1 MLTVGFQAWT
11 GRRFGRPRS
20 STLLLSSRHT
30 AVAAL
35 WAWCPSLLGTNP
47 YSLLSSRPGPYRQQK
62 RPWPKLCW
70 RSCPNKLCSI
80 SSIKTCP
87 PPTRSP
93 PEPAAACQ
101 LGLPTQEYARSPCFL
116 VGGLFFFFLKRS
128 MFFLQPDLHAQLP
141 PAQLGVLCWSLLMT
155 LPGQTGFL
163 SSSPHPCHSF
173 KY

>member
-116 VGGLFFFFLKRS
+116 VGGLFFFFKAIHV
-128 MFFLQPDLHAQLP
+128 FFTTRPPRPTSPSPAGCPLLESTDDTSRPNRLP
-141 PAQLGVLCWSLLMT
+141 LLLSPP
-155 LPGQTGFL
+155 LPLF
-163 SSSPHPCHSF
+163 
-173 KY
+173 